1 MTIAQS
7 LSVMNVDTVKYY
19 SMSLMQRPLADEYH
33 ENYQKYFDLV
43 PEGAYLELL
52 GQNSKDTVS
61 FFETLPR
68 EKLDYK
74 YAPGK
79 WTIIELLMH
88 LIDTERV
95 FSYRALV
102 AARGDTAQ
110 PHYRMDEELY
120 AKNVDVS
127 QRTLQSLISEFQ
139 AVRSSTEKL
148 FENLTDAQS
157 RRTSN
162 VVTHPMSARAIGYFI
177 IGHVRHHMKIV
188 EERYL

>member
-1 MTIAQS
+1 
-7 LSVMNVDTVKYY
+7 
-19 SMSLMQRPLADEYH
+19 MQRPLADEYH

-43 PEGAYLELL
+43 PEGAYLEML
-52 GQNSKDTVS
+52 GQNSRDTVR
-61 FFETLPR
+61 FFETLPKA
-68 EKLDYK
+68 KLDYK

-79 WTIIELLMH
+79 WSTKELLMH

-102 AARGDTAQ
+102 AARGDATS

-127 QRTLQSLISEFQ
+127 NRTLPSLISEFQ

-157 RRTSN
+157 KWRCN

-177 IGHVRHHMKIV
+177 IGHVRHHLKII